1 MATTY
6 RNPGVNVSITNT
18 PVINSSPNNAINVCI
33 MGDFPSSG
41 SRTDTLTFKNS
52 NSYNPL
58 SSNYVGKTS
67 TNRPDITSVTKLSS
81 NTALTLGTDYQASY
95 VNGVS
100 LIAGMPC
107 IKINGGPTGGTFTL
121 TFAINGNTSNTLGVT
136 GISATATAGA
146 VGSAVQSAAQ
156 GSTII
161 NDNGITVTGSAGVNT
176 GEIILTV
183 VPSTSVTT
191 QSILTFLSS
200 TNTFTGGTSP
210 SVTSYNP
217 STSLASQT
225 LLINYNIDTHNAYG
239 NTLNQF
245 NSSSGVIQQF
255 GTSTTTDSLGN
266 SVINSPVS
274 LAAQLAFTNGASQ
287 VWILP
292 VKKATPAN
300 ASAVATDWVNAFTA
314 MQTINGIGVID
325 TIVPLMDYTMSTFD
339 RTTFATYLS
348 YQQNTNQILQRM
360 FVSQDTTSTLTQ
372 SQTLSNDAISFS
384 NQRISLVAPTCIQ
397 IQSSLVSSNATISIA
412 GYYAAA
418 AIAGLFSSLP
428 GPQEPLTHK
437 NVLGFTTINP
447 PIPTSSSS
455 TSVSNYQTLQ
465 TNGVLCLK
473 QKVDGSI
480 YIRHGLTTN
489 TTNWLTEEI
498 SIIASQDALYNNIK
512 NTLENSTVIGSAL
525 TQQTADAVV
534 SLVQG
539 ALANAVNSNLIQ
551 DYQGLQFQQSTTL
564 PTTITV
570 NFQYSPTFPLNYINV
585 VFSINPTAGTISFNN
600 VSNAFNTTTG
610 A

>member
-1 MATTY
+1 
-6 RNPGVNVSITNT
+6 
-18 PVINSSPNNAINVCI
+18 
-33 MGDFPSSG
+33 
-41 SRTDTLTFKNS
+41 
-52 NSYNPL
+52 
-58 SSNYVGKTS
+58 
-67 TNRPDITSVTKLSS
+67 
-81 NTALTLGTDYQASY
+81 
-95 VNGVS
+95 
-100 LIAGMPC
+100 
-107 IKINGGPTGGTFTL
+107 
-121 TFAINGNTSNTLGVT
+121 
-136 GISATATAGA
+136 
-146 VGSAVQSAAQ
+146 
-156 GSTII
+156 
-161 NDNGITVTGSAGVNT
+161 
-176 GEIILTV
+176 
-183 VPSTSVTT
+183 
-191 QSILTFLSS
+191 
-200 TNTFTGGTSP
+200 
-210 SVTSYNP
+210 
-217 STSLASQT
+217 
-225 LLINYNIDTHNAYG
+225 
-239 NTLNQF
+239 
-245 NSSSGVIQQF
+245 
-255 GTSTTTDSLGN
+255 
-266 SVINSPVS
+266 
-274 LAAQLAFTNGASQ
+274 
-287 VWILP
+287 
-292 VKKATPAN
+292 
-300 ASAVATDWVNAFTA
+300 
-314 MQTINGIGVID
+314 
-325 TIVPLMDYTMSTFD
+325 
-339 RTTFATYLS
+339 
-348 YQQNTNQILQRM
+348 M